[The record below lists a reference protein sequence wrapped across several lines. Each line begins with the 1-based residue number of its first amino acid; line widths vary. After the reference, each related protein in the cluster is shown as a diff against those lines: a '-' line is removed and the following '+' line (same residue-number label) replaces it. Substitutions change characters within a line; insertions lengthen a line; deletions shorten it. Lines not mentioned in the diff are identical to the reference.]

1 MVTPFRN
8 NIPTRVHERIVFNS
22 PLSLPFAPIYS
33 DIDKFVRVIFRRI
46 DGIIRW
52 ISGWIVIDS
61 IGGQNYWRI
70 VTCCVQVIIGDNGV
84 YFFKIGM
91 DYVMEDMVIRYNDKI
106 IEII

>member
-22 PLSLPFAPIYS
+22 PLSLPFAPMYS

-61 IGGQNYWRI
+61 MWWSKLLAN
-70 VTCCVQVIIGDNGV
+70 C
-84 YFFKIGM
+84 
-91 DYVMEDMVIRYNDKI
+91 YVLYTSYNRG
-106 IEII
+106 

>member
-46 DGIIRW
+46 DGTIRW
-52 ISGWIVIDS
+52 ISGWIVI
-61 IGGQNYWRI
+61 GLLLTRL
-70 VTCCVQVIIGDNGV
+70 VVKIIGELLRVV
-84 YFFKIGM
+84 YKL
-91 DYVMEDMVIRYNDKI
+91 
-106 IEII
+106 